1 MRNEPNSRRSA
12 KAPAADCAKQS
23 QLSRRCPVGRG
34 HRGRG
39 RGANVQNEPNFP
51 GGAGRDGAAAAWSV
65 GRMCKTKPICPAQR
79 NRWGKPHPT
88 RGHNGAKQTQ
98 FSPGGKQ
105 AGSLRSEQCKTN
117 PISGGRPRPQQRIV
131 QNKANLP
138 GRARWDRV
146 WQTRIVEGN
155 RAKRTQSGTSFKFE
169 VSSVKLEKSM
179 ADSSYFKL
187 HTSSSAEGRSC
198 ETNPIPRGRAQ
209 AMDVECATICRPHP
223 ELPSLSENGLCFPP
237 ACVEWLD
244 SQLTR
249 HR

>member
-1 MRNEPNSRRSA
+1 MW
-12 KAPAADCAKQS
+12 
-23 QLSRRCPVGRG
+23 LVF
-34 HRGRG
+34 
-39 RGANVQNEPNFP
+39 VQNKPNFP
-51 GGAGRDGAAAAWSV
+51 GDARWDEAGGPRSDRAASSVTGANHAKRTQFPAV
-65 GRMCKTKPICPAQR
+65 GQGPSSGLCKTKPIVPPVPGGTGPQGQGT
-79 NRWGKPHPT
+79 WGK
-88 RGHNGAKQTQ
+88 
-98 FSPGGKQ
+98 
-105 AGSLRSEQCKTN
+105 C
-117 PISGGRPRPQQRIV
+117 
-131 QNKANLP
+131 
-138 GRARWDRV
+138 
-146 WQTRIVEGN
+146 
-155 RAKRTQSGTSFKFE
+155 AKRTQSGTSFKFE

-209 AMDVECATICRPHP
+209 AMDVKSATICRPHP